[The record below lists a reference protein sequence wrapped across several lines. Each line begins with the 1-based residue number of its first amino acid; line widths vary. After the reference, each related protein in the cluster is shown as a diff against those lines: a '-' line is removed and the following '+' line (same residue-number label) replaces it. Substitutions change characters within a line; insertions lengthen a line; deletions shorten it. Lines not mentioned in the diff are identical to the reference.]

1 MLQRKASW
9 WTAFNANGKSR
20 IFRFNG
26 NVTSRRY
33 VNEALQPGL
42 LPFLNGHNR
51 PMSFMQDNAPAHRA
65 IETRNWLN
73 ANNVQVFDPWPAN
86 TPDIENLLSQ
96 MERALQGR
104 PNPPVNEAQLWQAV
118 QEEWA
123 NINMF
128 DVRRLVLS
136 MRRRCLSLVQAAG
149 GHTRY

>member
-1 MLQRKASW
+1 MAQREASW
-9 WTAFNANGKSR
+9 CGPPSVLMVKVAYFVS
-20 IFRFNG
+20 
-26 NVTSRRY
+26 SRRY
-33 VNEALQPGL
+33 INEALQPGL
-42 LPFLNGHNR
+42 LPFFNEHNR
-51 PMSFMQDNAPAHRA
+51 PMSFMQDNATAHRA

-73 ANNVQVFDPWPAN
+73 AKNVQVFYPWPAN
-86 TPDIENLLSQ
+86 SPDMNPIENLWSQ

>member
-1 MLQRKASW
+1 
-9 WTAFNANGKSR
+9 
-20 IFRFNG
+20 
-26 NVTSRRY
+26 
-33 VNEALQPGL
+33 
-42 LPFLNGHNR
+42 
-51 PMSFMQDNAPAHRA
+51 MSFMQDNAPAHRA

-149 GHTRY
+149 GHTRYWNFEFKIKSLQDDKQG